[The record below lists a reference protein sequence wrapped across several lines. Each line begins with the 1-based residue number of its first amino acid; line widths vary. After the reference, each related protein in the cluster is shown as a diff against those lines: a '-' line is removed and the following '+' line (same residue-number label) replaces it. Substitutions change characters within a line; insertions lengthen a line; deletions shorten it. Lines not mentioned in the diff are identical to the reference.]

1 MMDFQIAL
9 LKLVAKG
16 NGQWSWYE
24 IGNRLP
30 GPYLDKSAE
39 MFDSL
44 KHLVDE
50 GYLVHHTEEGQAG
63 DRWELS
69 AKGKDILDKR
79 LDLL

>member
-1 MMDFQIAL
+1 MTDFQSVL

-30 GPYLDKSAE
+30 GPFLDKSAE
-39 MFDSL
+39 MFDTL

-50 GYLVHHTEEGQAG
+50 GYLVHHTEAGQAR
-63 DRWELS
+63 DKWELS
-69 AKGKDILDKR
+69 SMGKEVLDKL
-79 LDLL
+79 LDLP